1 MNKIE
6 SKKRNTREW
15 RTNEIF
21 KNKARKK
28 EREKTGV
35 KKEEEIKQE
44 KKKGRKKGKIYEIY
58 KLEEEEK
65 KRKKVKRWKRG
76 ETKKRY
82 RSRSGCCR
90 SCWSTG
96 PLRECGVER
105 WIQQHVSGCHIHP
118 EGIVALHK
126 CGPEKKKNN
135 RRRDTVPTHW
145 TL

>member
-44 KKKGRKKGKIYEIY
+44 KKKGRKKGKIKEIY

-65 KRKKVKRWKRG
+65 EEKKGQKVKKRGDKKKVPEQEWLPPQLL
-76 ETKKRY
+76 EH
-82 RSRSGCCR
+82 RSPAWMWG
-90 SCWSTG
+90 W
-96 PLRECGVER
+96 
-105 WIQQHVSGCHIHP
+105 
-118 EGIVALHK
+118 ALNPAA
-126 CGPEKKKNN
+126 C
-135 RRRDTVPTHW
+135 
-145 TL
+145 